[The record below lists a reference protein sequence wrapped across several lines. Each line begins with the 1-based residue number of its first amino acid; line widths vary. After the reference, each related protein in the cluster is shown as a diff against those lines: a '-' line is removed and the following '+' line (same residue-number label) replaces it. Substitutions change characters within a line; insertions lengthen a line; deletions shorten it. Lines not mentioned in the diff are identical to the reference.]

1 MELIGSQWKNLM
13 FPEIKDSAFFFFFF
27 FQSGI
32 TLVKE
37 ESSGTQAFLPGSVF
51 GTLRALENYKGLGIY
66 GIS

>member
-1 MELIGSQWKNLM
+1 MELIGSQWKNLLM
-13 FPEIKDSAFFFFFF
+13 FPEIKDSAFFFFF